1 MGAKRGEGIADM
13 RWLLGILLLGVML
26 SFVLSP
32 FAWQIITSLKP
43 AGQLAQIPPLLPSP
57 PTGQHFATVLGAPG
71 FLRVTLNSIVVA
83 ASAVL
88 LGFALGIP
96 ASYALAKLRIR
107 GRNVILGTLL
117 CFSMFPAIA
126 NVAPLYLLFI
136 RLGIRDSLLAV
147 VLAHSVF
154 ALPFAVWTLTSF
166 FQEIPDDL
174 YRAARV
180 DGCSHLGI
188 LWHVVLPLAAPGL
201 LSVGLLV
208 FIFSWNEFIYALTL
222 TASARARTLPVAIA
236 LFPGL
241 HEIPWGEI
249 AAASILA
256 TLPTVLLM
264 FVFERRI
271 VSGLTAGAVK
281 G

>member
-1 MGAKRGEGIADM
+1 M
-13 RWLLGILLLGVML
+13 RTLVTILLLGLML
-26 SFVLSP
+26 SFVLGP
-32 FAWQIITSLKP
+32 FAWQVVTSLKP
-43 AGQLAQIPPLLPSP
+43 MGQLAQLPPILPSP
-57 PTGQHFATVLGAPG
+57 PTLAHYAAVLGAPG
-71 FLRVTLNSIVVA
+71 FLRVALNSVLVA
-83 ASAVL
+83 AAVVL
-88 LGFALGIP
+88 LGFALGVP
-96 ASYALAKLRIR
+96 ASYALAKLRVR
-107 GRNVILGTLL
+107 GRNAMLATLL
-117 CFSMFPAIA
+117 CLSMFPAIA

-136 RLGIRDSLLAV
+136 RLGIRDNLLAV

-154 ALPFAVWTLTSF
+154 ALPFAIWTLTNF

-180 DGCSHLGI
+180 DGCSHLGV
-188 LWHVVLPLAAPGL
+188 LRHVVLPLAAPAL

-208 FIFSWNEFIYALTL
+208 FIFSWNEFLYALTL
-222 TASARARTLPVAIA
+222 TASEQSRTLPVAIA

-249 AAASILA
+249 AAASVLA

-264 FVFERRI
+264 FLFQRRI
-271 VSGLTAGAVK
+271 TSGLTAGAVK